1 MFGMPCEVN
10 GEKKFIPFHLYSM
23 KQAIEEGFILDV
35 LKGYT
40 TYKSFYKILSS
51 IEDNPLYDKKKANKK
66 LKAYVENHRDSI
78 DKKAEIMIE
87 HFLSIVTKK

>member
-40 TYKSFYKILSS
+40 TYKSYYKILSS

-78 DKKAEIMIE
+78 DKKVEIMIE
-87 HFLSIVTKK
+87 HFFVHSYKK